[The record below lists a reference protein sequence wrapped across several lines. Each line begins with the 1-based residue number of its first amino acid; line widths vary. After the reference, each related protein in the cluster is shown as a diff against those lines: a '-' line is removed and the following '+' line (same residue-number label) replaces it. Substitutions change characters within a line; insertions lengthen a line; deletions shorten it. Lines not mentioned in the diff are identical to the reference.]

1 MIFEIENTD
10 WFGPRF
16 RMQIF
21 VENFFP
27 CRQSEILKL
36 FKILDNCNFLDAD
49 YHMKLVNLLTM
60 LESIDTKDFTDR
72 LKKTLERNKLLI
84 YAKLKALEG

>member
-1 MIFEIENTD
+1 MIFEIENND

-27 CRQSEILKL
+27 CSQSELLKL
-36 FKILDNCNFLDAD
+36 IKIMDNCDFLDVD
-49 YHMKLVNLLTM
+49 YHLKLVNLLTM
-60 LESIDTKDFTDR
+60 LESIDTKDFTER
-72 LKKTLERNKLLI
+72 LKKSLQKNKLLI
-84 YAKLKALEG
+84 YDKLKSLEG